1 MIEKELKKIK
11 KEEKALHE
19 LLVELEKVSRMVNN
33 CPLQDFDKKLF
44 GEFLERVYYSR
55 DEIREKLSKYPQI

>member
-11 KEEKALHE
+11 KEEKTLHE
-19 LLVELEKVSRMVNN
+19 LLVELEKVSRMVSNS
-33 CPLQDFDKKLF
+33 PLQNFDKKLF

-55 DEIREKLSKYPQI
+55 DANRKKLANYPKE

>member
-11 KEEKALHE
+11 KEEKTLNE
-19 LLVELEKVSRMVNN
+19 LLVELEKISRRLTN
-33 CPLQDFDKKLF
+33 CPLKDFDRKLF

-55 DEIREKLSKYPQI
+55 DEIREKISNYYKN